1 MRKSYPLAH
10 DSRQYSGAMYP
21 SDLTYN
27 LRKIKV
33 KSSTTTN
40 VIDILAW
47 MGKVTQSQVRPDRQ
61 LYYQTI
67 NIGFMD

>member
-1 MRKSYPLAH
+1 
-10 DSRQYSGAMYP
+10 MYP
-21 SDLTYN
+21 SDLIYN
-27 LRKIKV
+27 FRKIKA

-67 NIGFMD
+67 SIGFMD